1 LIKKVDWRKEMTEE
15 QWEVLDEISGS
26 IEAEI
31 LRGMLEAQDIPVILS
46 QEGAGRALGLTIGAL
61 GETQVLVPR
70 NKFESAREILDEFY
84 KSMEDDQTTSDE
96 EE

>member
-1 LIKKVDWRKEMTEE
+1 MTEQ

-31 LRGMLEAQDIPVILS
+31 LRGMLEAQDIPVVLS
-46 QEGAGRALGLTIGAL
+46 QEGAGRAIGLTMGPL
-61 GETQVLVPR
+61 GETQVLVP
-70 NKFESAREILDEFY
+70 KDKLVDAKVILDEFY
-84 KSMEDDQTTSDE
+84 KSMEENQTTSDE

>member
-1 LIKKVDWRKEMTEE
+1 MTEE

-31 LRGMLEAQDIPVILS
+31 IRGMLEAQDIPVVLS
-46 QEGAGRALGLTIGAL
+46 QEGAGRAIGLTIGPL
-61 GETQVLVPR
+61 GETQILVPK
-70 NKFESAREILDEFY
+70 NKLDNARVVLDEFY
-84 KSMEDDQTTSDE
+84 KSLEEDQTTSGE

>member
-1 LIKKVDWRKEMTEE
+1 MTEQ

-31 LRGMLEAQDIPVILS
+31 LRGMLEAQDIPVVLS
-46 QEGAGRALGLTIGAL
+46 QEGAGRAIGLTMGPL
-61 GETQVLVPR
+61 GETQVLVP
-70 NKFESAREILDEFY
+70 KDKLVDAQVILDEFY
-84 KSMEDDQTTSDE
+84 KSMEENQATSDE